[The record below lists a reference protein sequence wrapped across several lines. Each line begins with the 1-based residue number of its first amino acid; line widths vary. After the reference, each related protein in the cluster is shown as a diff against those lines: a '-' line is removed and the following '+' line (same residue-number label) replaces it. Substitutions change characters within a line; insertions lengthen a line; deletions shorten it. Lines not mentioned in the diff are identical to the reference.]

1 MALNSMNVKLLT
13 GSGGFMDTIK
23 GIVIPVGW
31 DLNGNIVKLAIA
43 TGDEQEYL
51 IENQLKIAQLK
62 TLLRQEVVVSG
73 SIRDKKEYKAIKVAS
88 ICQEK
93 T

>member
-1 MALNSMNVKLLT
+1 
-13 GSGGFMDTIK
+13 MDIVK
-23 GIVIPVGW
+23 GIVIPAGW

-51 IENQLKIAQLK
+51 IENHHKIEKLK

-73 SIRDKKEYKAIKVAS
+73 LIRDKKEYKAIKVAS
-88 ICQEK
+88 IRQKK

>member
-1 MALNSMNVKLLT
+1 
-13 GSGGFMDTIK
+13 MDIVW
-23 GIVIPVGW
+23 GIVIPAGW

-43 TGDEQEYL
+43 TGDEQECL
-51 IENQLKIAQLK
+51 IENHRKIVKLK

-73 SIRDKKEYKAIKVAS
+73 SIRDKKDYKAIKVAS
-88 ICQEK
+88 IRQKE

>member
-1 MALNSMNVKLLT
+1 
-13 GSGGFMDTIK
+13 MDIVR
-23 GIVIPVGW
+23 GIVIPAGW

-43 TGDEQEYL
+43 TGDEKEYL
-51 IENQLKIAQLK
+51 VENHRKLVKLK

-73 SIRDKKEYKAIKVAS
+73 SIRDKKDYKAIKVAS
-88 ICQEK
+88 VRQEK

>member
-1 MALNSMNVKLLT
+1 
-13 GSGGFMDTIK
+13 MDILK
-23 GIVIPVGW
+23 GIVIPAGW

-43 TGDEQEYL
+43 TDDEQEYL
-51 IENQLKIAQLK
+51 IENHGNVAKLK

-73 SIRDKKEYKAIKVAS
+73 SIRNKKNYKAIKVVS
-88 ICQEK
+88 ISQEK

>member
-1 MALNSMNVKLLT
+1 
-13 GSGGFMDTIK
+13 MDIVK
-23 GIVIPVGW
+23 GIVIPAGW
-31 DLNGNIVKLAIA
+31 DLHGNIVKVAIA

-51 IENQLKIAQLK
+51 IENHRKIEKLK

-73 SIRDKKEYKAIKVAS
+73 LIINKKEYKAINVAS
-88 ICQEK
+88 IRQKK

>member
-1 MALNSMNVKLLT
+1 
-13 GSGGFMDTIK
+13 MDIVK
-23 GIVIPVGW
+23 GIVIPAGW

-51 IENQLKIAQLK
+51 IENHRKIAKLK

-73 SIRDKKEYKAIKVAS
+73 SIRDKKKYKAIKVAS
-88 ICQEK
+88 IRQEK
-93 T
+93 AE

>member
-1 MALNSMNVKLLT
+1 
-13 GSGGFMDTIK
+13 MDILK
-23 GIVIPVGW
+23 GIVIPAGW

-51 IENQLKIAQLK
+51 IENQRIMEQLK
-62 TLLRQEVVVSG
+62 TLLRQEVVVIG
-73 SIRDKKEYKAIKVAS
+73 SIRDKKQYKAIKVAS
-88 ICQEK
+88 IRQEK

>member
-1 MALNSMNVKLLT
+1 
-13 GSGGFMDTIK
+13 MDILK
-23 GIVIPVGW
+23 GIVIPAGW

-51 IENQLKIAQLK
+51 VENHRIMEQLK
-62 TLLRQEVVVSG
+62 TLLRQEVVVIG

-88 ICQEK
+88 IRQEK

>member
-1 MALNSMNVKLLT
+1 
-13 GSGGFMDTIK
+13 MDILK
-23 GIVIPVGW
+23 GIVIPAGW
-31 DLNGNIVKLAIA
+31 DLHGNIVKVAIA

-51 IENQLKIAQLK
+51 IENHRKIEKLK

-73 SIRDKKEYKAIKVAS
+73 LIINKKEYKAINVAS
-88 ICQEK
+88 IRQKK

>member
-1 MALNSMNVKLLT
+1 MKVKLLT
-13 GSGGFMDTIK
+13 RGQGGRMDLVK
-23 GIVIPVGW
+23 GIVIPAGW
-31 DLNGNIVKLAIA
+31 DLHGNIVKLAIA

-51 IENQLKIAQLK
+51 IENHRKIEKLE

-73 SIRDKKEYKAIKVAS
+73 RIRDKKEYKAIKVAS
-88 ICQEK
+88 IRHKK

>member
-1 MALNSMNVKLLT
+1 
-13 GSGGFMDTIK
+13 MDIVR
-23 GIVIPVGW
+23 GIVIPAGW

-43 TGDEQEYL
+43 TDDEQEYL
-51 IENQLKIAQLK
+51 IENHRKIAKLK

-73 SIRDKKEYKAIKVAS
+73 SIRDKENYKAIQVAS
-88 ICQEK
+88 IHQKK

>member
-1 MALNSMNVKLLT
+1 
-13 GSGGFMDTIK
+13 MDIVR
-23 GIVIPVGW
+23 GIVIPAGW

-51 IENQLKIAQLK
+51 IENHHKIEKLKN
-62 TLLRQEVVVSG
+62 LLRQEVVVSG
-73 SIRDKKEYKAIKVAS
+73 LIRDMKEYKTIKVAS
-88 ICQEK
+88 IRQKE

>member
-1 MALNSMNVKLLT
+1 MNVKLLT

>member
-1 MALNSMNVKLLT
+1 
-13 GSGGFMDTIK
+13 MDLVK
-23 GIVIPVGW
+23 GIVIPAGW
-31 DLNGNIVKLAIA
+31 DLHGNIVKLAIA

-51 IENQLKIAQLK
+51 IENHRKIEKLE

-73 SIRDKKEYKAIKVAS
+73 RIRDKKEYKAIKVAS
-88 ICQEK
+88 IRQKK

>member
-1 MALNSMNVKLLT
+1 MDLL
-13 GSGGFMDTIK
+13 K
-23 GIVIPVGW
+23 GIVIPAGW
-31 DLNGNIVKLAIA
+31 DLHGNIVKLAIA

-51 IENQLKIAQLK
+51 IENHHKIEKLK

-73 SIRDKKEYKAIKVAS
+73 PIRVIKGYKEIEVAS
-88 ICQEK
+88 IRRKE